1 MIREETDSEKS
12 KSEYFKVGA
21 LLEEAEEKLRDFLL

>member
-1 MIREETDSEKS
+1 MIGEETENENS
-12 KSEYFKVGA
+12 KSEYFKVGD